1 MSRRAPVKGRRGY
14 NRLAVALCLVPILG
28 LAATGMSYTTS
39 RENQDTARVQPVL
52 STHTARMDFTMPA
65 SAYVD
70 LDVDDAPSMTAPP
83 EPSVPIAG
91 TSAAPE
97 NTPESVPETPEPE
110 QEPDHNWTHSD
121 AVKLAKAIWGE
132 ARGCSR
138 KQQAGVAWC
147 AVNRTDSDSRLWPN
161 DLGKVIEQPYQFV
174 GYDPGNPLDPKLLEI
189 AVDVLTRW
197 ENEKRTGTPDP
208 GRVLPQDYY
217 YFTGDGYVNYF
228 RRQFIDTGEYWD
240 WSLPSPYGD

>member
-1 MSRRAPVKGRRGY
+1 MSRRAPFKRRRGY

-28 LAATGMSYTTS
+28 LATTGLSYTTS
-39 RENQDTARVQPVL
+39 RESQNTAQIQPAR
-52 STHTARMDFTMPA
+52 STHMARMDFTMPVDAHIDIPEDTAKLPTPDVPLNAPA
-65 SAYVD
+65 S
-70 LDVDDAPSMTAPP
+70 
-83 EPSVPIAG
+83 
-91 TSAAPE
+91 
-97 NTPESVPETPEPE
+97 TPEITQDDPITTPEPE
-110 QEPDHNWTHSD
+110 SENQDREWTHGD

-161 DLGKVIEQPYQFV
+161 DLDKVIEQPYQFV
-174 GYDPGNPLDPKLLEI
+174 GYNPNNPVDPKLLEI
-189 AVDVLTRW
+189 AIDVLTRW

-228 RRQFIDTGEYWD
+228 RRQFVDTGEYWD